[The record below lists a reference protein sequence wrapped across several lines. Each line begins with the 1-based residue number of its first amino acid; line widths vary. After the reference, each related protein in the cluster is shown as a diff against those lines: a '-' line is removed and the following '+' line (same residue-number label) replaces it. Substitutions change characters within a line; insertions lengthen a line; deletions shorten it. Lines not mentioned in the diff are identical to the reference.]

1 LNKKHNITPLIA
13 KLRDRV
19 QRNTMDQW
27 RTGDSLEAAKEGSI
41 ADLNEKGQ
49 ITWPKGR
56 LTQWLYQEIQLP
68 EAFVDYPLAGM
79 TARLALTWWA
89 DAATV
94 YINGEPVQAGDLF
107 DHSARVV
114 LQRQLVPGSRWAVAL
129 HLVSPCHDMG
139 ALMRSRLICEAADGS
154 IDPGFVADEL
164 AVIGSYVAAFEPD
177 RMGELEALVTGGVQ
191 PSPTLGGLA
200 ALRANL
206 QPWSRLIKQHEV
218 ALLGHAHLDMAWL
231 WPIAETWAAAERTFV
246 SALNLQKDFPSLTF
260 CHTTPA
266 LYAWM
271 EEHRPELFAQIQAQ
285 VKAGK
290 WEPIGG
296 LWVEPEA
303 NLIGAESM
311 VRQIL
316 YGQRYYQE
324 KFGSTSAIAWLPDT
338 FGFPWQLP
346 QILSQGG
353 ITHFVTQKLRWN
365 DTNQY
370 PDEYFRWQSPDGTA
384 VTALMSGPI
393 GEGIDPEKIADYC
406 WDWRQRTGLNHALWL
421 TGVGDHGGGPTRD
434 MLEIADR
441 WSRSPFFPRI
451 TYKTAQNYLEAIE
464 STDLPVQNHD
474 LYLEFHR
481 GCYSVHRDQ
490 KLYNHQCELALY
502 QAELWSSLASLAV
515 GFDYPYDEIETAW
528 KQVLFNQFH
537 DILPGTSI
545 PEVYSEANPNWQAA
559 LATGQTLTNQA
570 LMAIAQQVTNPSD
583 GQARILFNPCPW
595 DRTTWCGLVPAL
607 GYLTTTAAPPRPH
620 PVEPSNP
627 WVLENDLLT
636 VTIDPTTG
644 AIASLIY
651 KPTNYEYIQ
660 GLANHLQF
668 FQDQD
673 QYWDAWNIDP
683 QYAQHPLVETTPI
696 TAKRQDD
703 QLTERL
709 TLRTTFRQSS
719 FTTTYVLDQTADS
732 LRVETQVDWQERHVL
747 VKVAFPLTLSARVA
761 TYDMPAGVIDR
772 PTLPTTPAEK
782 AQWEVPAL
790 SWASLTDGKQ
800 GFSLLTPSLHGY
812 DHTPHQLRLTLLRGV
827 EWPDPTA
834 DRGLQTFTYAL
845 YPHPGD
851 WRSAQVPR
859 HTRDLA
865 LPLTEIL
872 IDRLTSNLPAT
883 ASLLQW
889 PAQNLELLSLKAS
902 EKRDGSF
909 VLRGYES
916 QGSSG
921 CFDLGGLLDLQI
933 GDRLDL
939 LENPTPEQTPDL
951 KPWTI
956 ASFRL
961 RRSSA
966 PDRQ

>member
-1 LNKKHNITPLIA
+1 LNKKHNITPLTD

-27 RTGDSLEAAKEGSI
+27 QIGDSLETAKQGTI
-41 ADLNEKGQ
+41 APLNEKGQ

-56 LTQWLYQEIQLP
+56 LNQWLYQEIHLP
-68 EAFVDYPLAGM
+68 EAFVDYPLVGM

-114 LQRQLVPGSRWAVAL
+114 LQRQLVPGSVFAVAL
-129 HLVSPCHDMG
+129 HLVSPFHDIG
-139 ALMRSRLICEAADGS
+139 ALMRSRLICEAPDGS

-164 AVIGSYVAAFEPD
+164 AVIGSYGARFEAD
-177 RMGELEALVTGGVQ
+177 RVGELEEMVAGWLNET
-191 PSPTLGGLA
+191 PTLGRLA
-200 ALRANL
+200 DLRAKL
-206 QPWSRLIKQHEV
+206 QPWSRLIKQHQV

-231 WPIAETWAAAERTFV
+231 WPISETWAAAERTFV
-246 SALNLQKDFPSLTF
+246 SALNLQKDFPELTF

-271 EEHRPELFAQIQAQ
+271 EDHRPELFAQIQAQ

-290 WEPIGG
+290 WEALGG

-346 QILSQGG
+346 QILAQGG

-365 DTNQY
+365 DTNPY
-370 PDEYFRWQSPDGTA
+370 PDEYFRWQAPDGTA
-384 VTALMSGPI
+384 VTALMTGPI
-393 GEGIDPEKIADYC
+393 GEGIEPEKIANYC
-406 WDWRQRTGLNHALWL
+406 WQWRQRTGLNDALWL

-451 TYKTAQNYLEAIE
+451 THTTAQAYLDAIE
-464 STDLPVQNHD
+464 VPNLPTQNHD

-490 KLYNHQCELALY
+490 KVYNHQCELALY
-502 QAELWSSLASLAV
+502 QAELWSSIATLAV
-515 GFDYPYDEIETAW
+515 GFDYPYEQIETAW

-559 LATGQTLTNQA
+559 LATCQTITIQA
-570 LMAIAQQVTNPSD
+570 LTAIAQPVENSD
-583 GQARILFNPCPW
+583 PHARIIFNPCPW
-595 DRTTWCGLVPAL
+595 ERQSWCGMVPAL
-607 GYLTTTAAPPRPH
+607 GYLTTTDVPPQPES
-620 PVEPSNP
+620 VEPPNP
-627 WVLENDLLT
+627 WVLENEVLR
-636 VTIDPTTG
+636 VAIDPATG

-651 KPTNYEYIQ
+651 KPTAYEYCQ
-660 GLANHLQF
+660 GLCNQLQF
-668 FQDQD
+668 FQDAY

-683 QYAQHPLVETTPI
+683 QYAQYPLTETT
-696 TAKRQDD
+696 ALSAHRQDT
-703 QLTERL
+703 QTTQRL
-709 TLRTTFRQSS
+709 SIQTRFRQSS
-719 FTTTYVLDQTADS
+719 FTTTYILEQTAES
-732 LRVETQVDWQERHVL
+732 LKIETQVDWQERHVL
-747 VKVAFPLTLSARVA
+747 VKVAFPLTITARVA

-772 PTLPTTPAEK
+772 PTTPTTPQEK

-790 SWASLTDGKQ
+790 SWASLTDGTQ
-800 GFSLLTPSLHGY
+800 GFSLLTPSIHGY
-812 DHTPHQLRLTLLRGV
+812 DHHDHQLRLTLLRGI

-834 DRGLQTFTYAL
+834 DRGLQSFTYAL
-845 YPHPGD
+845 YPHVGD

-859 HTRDLA
+859 HTRSLA
-865 LPLTEIL
+865 LPLTEL
-872 IDRLTSNLPAT
+872 SVTTKLPPS
-883 ASLLQW
+883 ASFLQW
-889 PAQNLELLSLKAS
+889 PTQNLELLSLKAS
-902 EKRDGSF
+902 EARDGSF

-916 QGSSG
+916 QGSPAQ
-921 CFDLGGLLDLQI
+921 FDLAGSLDLQL

-939 LENPTPEQTPDL
+939 LEVPMRDQSPGL

-961 RRSSA
+961 GSS
-966 PDRQ
+966 PLNKQ

>member
-1 LNKKHNITPLIA
+1 LNKTNNITALTTQ
-13 KLRDRV
+13 LRDRV
-19 QRNTMDQW
+19 QRNTLDQW
-27 RTGDSLEAAKEGSI
+27 RSGDSLEAARQGAI
-41 ADLNEKGQ
+41 APLDEKGQ

-56 LTQWLYQEIQLP
+56 QTRWFYQAIQLP
-68 EAFVDYPLAGM
+68 GTFIDYPLAGL

-94 YINGEPVQAGDLF
+94 YVNGEAVQAGDLF
-107 DHSARVV
+107 DHSARVL
-114 LQRQLVPGSRWAVAL
+114 LQQQLVPGARFEIAL
-129 HLVSPCHDMG
+129 HLVSPCHDIG
-139 ALMRSRLICEAADGS
+139 ALMRSRLVCEASDGG

-164 AVIGSYVAAFEPD
+164 AVVGSYAAAFEAD
-177 RMGELEALVTGGVQ
+177 RLGALEALVADWLQT
-191 PSPTLGGLA
+191 PPTVERLQRI
-200 ALRANL
+200 RAEL
-206 QPWSRLIKQHEV
+206 QPWSGAIKQHEV

-231 WPIAETWAAAERTFV
+231 WPIAETWEAAERTFV
-246 SALNLQKDFPSLTF
+246 SALNLQQEFPALTF

-266 LYAWM
+266 LYEWM
-271 EEHRPELFAQIQAQ
+271 ENHRPELFAEIQAQ
-285 VKAGK
+285 VRAGR
-290 WEPIGG
+290 WEAIGG

-324 KFGSTSAIAWLPDT
+324 KFGSISSIAWLPDT

-365 DTNQY
+365 DTNPY
-370 PDEYFRWQSPDGTA
+370 PEEYFRWQSPEGTA
-384 VTALMSGPI
+384 VTALMSSPI
-393 GEGIDPEKIADYC
+393 GEGIEPEKIADYC
-406 WDWRQRTGLNHALWL
+406 WQWRQCTGLNNALWL
-421 TGVGDHGGGPTRD
+421 TGLGDHGGGPTRD

-451 TYKTAQNYLEAIE
+451 TYRTAQDYLAAIE
-464 STDLPVQNHD
+464 VPDLPLQNHD

-490 KLYNHQCELALY
+490 KVYNHQGELALY
-502 QAELWSSLASLAV
+502 QAELWSSFANLAV
-515 GFDYPYDEIETAW
+515 GLDYPYEAIEGAW

-545 PEVYSEANPNWQAA
+545 PEVYREANPLWEAA
-559 LATGQTLTNQA
+559 LVTCQTITSQA
-570 LMAIAQQVTNPSD
+570 LSAIAQQVSSGDSP
-583 GQARILFNPCPW
+583 ARIIFNPCPW
-595 DRTTWCGLVPAL
+595 ARKSWCGLVPAL
-607 GYLTTTAAPPRPH
+607 GYRVTTDRPVLPQ
-620 PVEPSNP
+620 PVEPANP
-627 WVLENDLLT
+627 WVLENEVLR
-636 VTIDPTTG
+636 VAIDRTTG

-651 KPTNYEYIQ
+651 KPTAYEYIQ
-660 GLANHLQF
+660 GLGNQLQF
-668 FQDQD
+668 FQDAN

-683 QYAQHPLVETTPI
+683 QYAQHPLVEP
-696 TAKRQDD
+696 TAPPSASRQDT
-703 QLTERL
+703 QTTQRL

-719 FTTTYVLDQTADS
+719 FTTTYLLAQAEDYLQ
-732 LRVETQVDWQERHVL
+732 VETQVDWQERHVL
-747 VKVAFPLTLSARVA
+747 VKVAFPLTITASLV

-772 PTLPTTPAEK
+772 PTRPTTPEEK

-790 SWASLTDGKQ
+790 SWASLTDGTQ
-800 GFSLLTPSLHGY
+800 GLSLLTPSIHGY
-812 DHTPHQLRLTLLRGV
+812 DHGPNHLRLTLLRGI

-845 YPHPGD
+845 YPHLGD

-859 HTRDLA
+859 QARALA
-865 LPLTEIL
+865 LPLTE
-872 IDRLTSNLPAT
+872 LPLSAQPT
-883 ASLLQW
+883 AASFLQW
-889 PAQNLELLSLKAS
+889 PAPNLELLSLKAS
-902 EKRDGSF
+902 EARDGSF

-916 QGSSG
+916 HGSPAQ
-921 CFDLGGLLDLQI
+921 FDLSGSLGLQL

-939 LENPTPEQTPDL
+939 LEIPTQEASPAL
-951 KPWTI
+951 KPWAI

-961 RRSSA
+961 DSSV

>member
-1 LNKKHNITPLIA
+1 MNKKNNITALTT

-19 QRNTMDQW
+19 QRNTIDQW
-27 RTGDSLEAAKEGSI
+27 RTGDSLETAQQGTI
-41 ADLNEKGQ
+41 APLNEKGQ

-68 EAFVDYPLAGM
+68 EAFVDYPLSGM

-114 LQRQLVPGSRWAVAL
+114 LQHHLVPGEQFAIAL
-129 HLVSPCHDMG
+129 HLVSPFHDMG
-139 ALMRSRLICEAADGS
+139 ALMRSNLICEAADGS
-154 IDPGFVADEL
+154 IDPGFVADEV
-164 AVIGSYVAAFEPD
+164 AVIGSYVAAFEID
-177 RMGELEALVTGGVQ
+177 RLGELEETVAEWLGET
-191 PSPTLGGLA
+191 PTLERLEI
-200 ALRANL
+200 LREQL
-206 QPWSRLIKQHEV
+206 QPWSQAIKQHQV

-231 WPIAETWAAAERTFV
+231 WPIAETWEAAERTFV
-246 SALNLQKDFPSLTF
+246 SALNLQKDFPELTF

-266 LYAWM
+266 LYEWM
-271 EEHRPELFAQIQAQ
+271 EEHRPELFTQIQAQ

-290 WEPIGG
+290 WEALGG

-346 QILSQGG
+346 QILAQGG

-365 DTNQY
+365 DTNKY
-370 PDEYFRWQSPDGTA
+370 KDEYFRWQSPDGTA

-406 WDWRQRTGLNHALWL
+406 WDWRQRTGSNTALWL

-441 WSRSPFFPRI
+441 WSQSPFFPQI
-451 TYKTAQNYLEAIE
+451 TYSTAKDYLDAIE
-464 STDLPVQNHD
+464 VPNLPVQNQD

-490 KLYNHQCELALY
+490 KVYNHQCEMALY

-515 GFDYPYDEIETAW
+515 GFAYPYDALETAW

-545 PEVYSEANPNWQAA
+545 PEVYSTANPNWLAA
-559 LATGQTLTNQA
+559 LATCQTITNQA
-570 LMAIAQQVTNPSD
+570 LGAIAQQVSNGDCP
-583 GQARILFNPCPW
+583 ARIIFNPCPW
-595 DRTTWCGLVPAL
+595 ERKTWCGVVPAL
-607 GYLTTTAAPPRPH
+607 GYLTTTDVPLQPQAI
-620 PVEPSNP
+620 EPENP
-627 WVLENDLLT
+627 WVLENEVLL

-644 AIASLIY
+644 AIASLVY
-651 KPTNYEYIQ
+651 KPTAYEYIQ
-660 GLANHLQF
+660 GLGNQLQF
-668 FQDQD
+668 FQDAN

-683 QYAQHPLVETTPI
+683 QYAQHPLIETTPI
-696 TAKRQDD
+696 STNRQDT
-703 QLTERL
+703 QTTQRL
-709 TLRTTFRQSS
+709 TIRTRFRQSS
-719 FTTTYVLDQTADS
+719 FSTTYVLALEADC
-732 LRVETQVDWQERHVL
+732 LQVETQVDWQERHVL
-747 VKVAFPLTLSARVA
+747 VKVAFPLTITALVA

-772 PTLPTTPAEK
+772 PTTPTTPEEK

-790 SWASLTDGKQ
+790 SWASLTDGTQ
-800 GFSLLTPSLHGY
+800 GFSLLTPSIHGY
-812 DHTPHQLRLTLLRGV
+812 DHRPNQLRLTLLRGI

-845 YPHPGD
+845 YPHRGD
-851 WRSAQVPR
+851 WRSAQVKR
-859 HTRDLA
+859 HTRSLA
-865 LPLTEIL
+865 LPLTE
-872 IDRLTSNLPAT
+872 RLFTTEIPTT
-883 ASLLQW
+883 ASFLQW

-902 EKRDGSF
+902 EARDGSF

-916 QGSSG
+916 HGSPAQ
-921 CFDLGGLLDLQI
+921 FDLSGSLGLHL

-939 LENPTPEQTPDL
+939 LEAPTEEQSPEL

-961 RRSSA
+961 NSSV
-966 PDRQ
+966 PNRQ

>member
-1 LNKKHNITPLIA
+1 LTKKHNLTALTDQ
-13 KLRDRV
+13 LRHRV

-27 RTGDSLEAAKEGSI
+27 RIGDSLEAAKQGTI
-41 ADLNEKGQ
+41 APLNEKGQ

-56 LTQWLYQEIQLP
+56 QHRWLYQEIQLP
-68 EAFVDYPLAGM
+68 EALVDYPLSGM

-94 YINGEPVQAGDLF
+94 YVDGEPVQSGDLF
-107 DHSARVV
+107 DHSARVI
-114 LQRQLVPGSRWAVAL
+114 LQGHLVPGSLVAVAL
-129 HLVSPCHDMG
+129 HLVSPFHDLG
-139 ALMRSRLICEAADGS
+139 ALMRSRLICEAPDGS
-154 IDPGFVADEL
+154 IDPGFVADEV
-164 AVIGSYVAAFEPD
+164 AVIGSYAAAFEAD
-177 RMGELEALVTGGVQ
+177 RLAALEAIVAGWLDEM
-191 PSPTLGGLA
+191 PTLGRLEQ
-200 ALRANL
+200 LREQL
-206 QPWSRLIKQHEV
+206 QPWSQRIKQHQV

-231 WPIAETWAAAERTFV
+231 WPIAETWAAAERTFI
-246 SALNLQKDFPSLTF
+246 SALNLQKDFPELTF

-271 EEHRPELFAQIQAQ
+271 EAHRPELFAQIQAQ

-290 WEPIGG
+290 WEPLGG

-346 QILSQGG
+346 QILQQGG

-370 PDEYFRWQSPDGTA
+370 PDEHFRWQSPDGTA

-406 WDWRQRTGLNHALWL
+406 WQWRQRTGSNNALWL

-451 TYKTAQNYLEAIE
+451 TYSTAQDYLAAIE
-464 STDLPVQNHD
+464 VPDLPVQNHD

-481 GCYSVHRDQ
+481 GCYSAHRDQ
-490 KLYNHQCELALY
+490 KVYNHQCELALY
-502 QAELWSSLASLAV
+502 QAELWSSIATLTV
-515 GFDYPYDEIETAW
+515 GFDYPYGELETAW

-559 LATGQTLTNQA
+559 LATCQTIIHQA
-570 LMAIAQQVTNPSD
+570 LVAIAQPGETPIPN
-583 GQARILFNPCPW
+583 ARIIFNPCPW
-595 DRTTWCGLVPAL
+595 ARQSWCGLVPAL
-607 GYLTTTAAPPRPH
+607 GYRTTTDLPP
-620 PVEPSNP
+620 EPQRIEPQNP
-627 WVLENDLLT
+627 WVLENEVLR
-636 VTIDPTTG
+636 VTIDPASG

-651 KPTNYEYIQ
+651 KPSNYEYCQ
-660 GLANHLQF
+660 GLCNQLQF
-668 FQDQD
+668 FQDAN

-683 QYAQHPLVETTPI
+683 QYAQYPLIETTPP
-696 TAKRQDD
+696 TATRQDT
-703 QLTERL
+703 QTTQRL
-709 TLRTTFRQSS
+709 AIRTTFRQSS
-719 FTTTYVLDQTADS
+719 FTTTYSLDDTAES
-732 LRVETQVDWQERHVL
+732 LKVETQVDWQERHVL
-747 VKVAFPLTLSARVA
+747 VKVAFPLTITASLA

-772 PTLPTTPAEK
+772 PTVPRAPEEK

-790 SWASLTDGKQ
+790 SWASLTDGTQ
-800 GFSLLTPSLHGY
+800 GFSLLTPSIHGY
-812 DHTPHQLRLTLLRGV
+812 DHNDHQLRLTLLRGI

-834 DRGLQTFTYAL
+834 DRGLQTFTYTL
-845 YPHPGD
+845 YPHRGD
-851 WRSAQVPR
+851 WIKAQVPR
-859 HTRDLA
+859 HSRALA
-865 LPLTEIL
+865 LPLTEL
-872 IDRLTSNLPAT
+872 PLSPNLPPA
-883 ASLLQW
+883 ASFLQW

-902 EKRDGSF
+902 EARDGSF
-909 VLRGYES
+909 VLRAYES
-916 QGSSG
+916 QGSPAQLEIAG
-921 CFDLGGLLDLQI
+921 DLEL

-939 LENPTPEQTPDL
+939 LEIPTADQSRGF
-951 KPWTI
+951 KPWAI

-961 RRSSA
+961 NSSV
-966 PDRQ
+966 PNRQ